1 MDKKHNIRNMSVIA
15 HVDHVSARTRYPAPF
30 PGAEANAGRVV
41 HNRSG
46 VWAKCGSFPRVR
58 DERDEEARASAIA
71 RHSIAMHPRAVTSSI
86 PAIVRAL
93 A

>member
-41 HNRSG
+41 PNPSG
-46 VWAKCGSFPRVR
+46 VWAGRFFY
-58 DERDEEARASAIA
+58 ERDEETRASAIA

>member
-30 PGAEANAGRVV
+30 PGAEANAGSRVPIEV
-41 HNRSG
+41 G
-46 VWAKCGSFPRVR
+46 FGLGGSFPRER